1 MRPIERIARNTFS
14 LFLSNVFVLALSFI
28 YTMYVARYLGVEGY
42 GVISF
47 ALAFT
52 GIFGIF
58 TDIGLSQLAVRD
70 IARDKG
76 SANKYLVNITAMKL
90 ILVAV
95 TMVLIAIT
103 VNLMGYNST
112 DIKVVYIIALSIGAA
127 AFTTLISSIFQAYER
142 LDYTSISNAINSL
155 ALLSGAI
162 FNIYRGSDIIGF
174 AFVYLFANLITL
186 IYNVAILMI
195 KFFRPE
201 FRIDRSFW
209 MPILREAL
217 PFGLTGFFIT
227 IYYWTDSVMLSYMK
241 GDEVVGLYNA
251 AYRLMIILLVVPQVL
266 NITIFPAMSQLY
278 MNSRDMLKFTLQRS
292 FKYLA
297 MIGFPIG
304 IGTTVL
310 ADEIILLIFGAGYEK
325 AAMALRILVWSSAC
339 IFLSSSFSSLLRS
352 SDRQTA
358 LTKITAFCAAE
369 NVILNLAVIPI
380 YSYVGASVTTVITE
394 FTVLALFAVVTF
406 RDGFWELASIFTIT
420 SKIAIA
426 SLIMGGFVFFMR
438 SLNLFLLV
446 PLAAAFYFLVAYL
459 LAIFDEDDKAI
470 IRRVLKANIWK

>member
-1 MRPIERIARNTFS
+1 
-14 LFLSNVFVLALSFI
+14 
-28 YTMYVARYLGVEGY
+28 MYVARYLGVEGY